1 VFDIFTGETCGGG
14 FYSLWVADCAVTRR
28 RRGRPCLKRH
38 FRFREVPNNKME
50 GKNNLDDLDA
60 RLQVLEKRVHG
71 ERGGK
76 NNKPVKVIRGGKNN
90 KPVKVIRLRHA

>member
-1 VFDIFTGETCGGG
+1 VKRVVEAFTVYGWG
-14 FYSLWVADCAVTRR
+14 AVTRR

-76 NNKPVKVIRGGKNN
+76 NNKPVKVIL
-90 KPVKVIRLRHA
+90 LRHA